1 MHAWTGCDY
10 TSATFGKG
18 KSTFIKV
25 QKKLWKL
32 QNVSDIM
39 NDYWATEN
47 DVGEAAVVAFIEI
60 YGGTVES
67 NLTKLRYSP

>member
-1 MHAWTGCDY
+1 
-10 TSATFGKG
+10 
-18 KSTFIKV
+18 
-25 QKKLWKL
+25 
-32 QNVSDIM
+32 M

-60 YGGTVES
+60 YGGSVES